1 MGHQR
6 YSDHV
11 TRARRHAQ
19 WAQRQVSRAS
29 RPSWPHLGLAALGLV
44 CCVVAAV
51 PRAALA
57 GTTDRPAGS
66 RSADRG
72 PVDAAAQVK
81 LASATPDPVAA
92 QAKRVT
98 PPMQQS
104 GGSADGTR
112 HHGGAGNHPPSDRK
126 NGLGFD
132 TDKSGLTE
140 QPQPSKLRQ

>member
-1 MGHQR
+1 MGYQR
-6 YSDHV
+6 YSDRV
-11 TRARRHAQ
+11 TRTRRHAQ
-19 WAQRQVSRAS
+19 WTQRQVSRAS
-29 RPSWPHLGLAALGLV
+29 RPLWPRLGLAALGLV

-57 GTTDRPAGS
+57 GTTDRPVDHRSTGMGPAGTTAQAKLV
-66 RSADRG
+66 SA
-72 PVDAAAQVK
+72 A
-81 LASATPDPVAA
+81 PDPVAT

-104 GGSADGTR
+104 GGTADGAR

-140 QPQPSKLRQ
+140 QPQPSKLRR